1 LSKVDASL
9 PTDVPHI
16 TEPMPIQAHD
26 STGRQHPTV
35 HTGDAALQPGLWEA
49 AMPRCESAA
58 SANKSWPSMHAKS
71 ITSLVVTVLLCLP
84 SLIGGAAL
92 LMNLL
97 LSKNIEQW
105 QETSSALVALGVF
118 VGGPL
123 VTLAAVVG
131 GIVALS
137 RSVSVQMKCAH
148 LFVVGLAAVA
158 ALSLLFRFG
167 A

>member
-1 LSKVDASL
+1 MTAS

-16 TEPMPIQAHD
+16 TEQMPIQAHD

-35 HTGDAALQPGLWEA
+35 HIRVMPRCNRACWEA
-49 AMPRCESAA
+49 AMPRRESVA
-58 SANKSWPSMHAKS
+58 SEEKSWPSMHAKG
-71 ITSLVVTVLLCLP
+71 IASLVVTVLLCLP

-97 LSKNIEQW
+97 LSGNIEQW
-105 QETSSALVALGVF
+105 QETSAALVALGVF

-131 GIVALS
+131 GIVAFS

-158 ALSLLFRFG
+158 TLSLLFRFG

>member
-1 LSKVDASL
+1 
-9 PTDVPHI
+9 
-16 TEPMPIQAHD
+16 
-26 STGRQHPTV
+26 
-35 HTGDAALQPGLWEA
+35 
-49 AMPRCESAA
+49 MPRSESAA
-58 SANKSWPSMHAKS
+58 GVNKSWLSVHAKGIS
-71 ITSLVVTVLLCLP
+71 SLAVTVLLCLP

-97 LSKNIEQW
+97 LSRDIEQW

-118 VGGPL
+118 AGGPL

-131 GIVALS
+131 GITALS

-158 ALSLLFRFG
+158 TLSLLFRFG